1 MGSSEPKAEVS
12 LSAAKPLARQ
22 RGLSFD
28 GDGEQKYPQPSE
40 QSSINDSSHPPNEGP
55 KCTATTVESGD
66 AQSLSVDGPLPMNRT
81 LSTPAA
87 AREEELK
94 QDYPLSLQRSAS
106 SAFGRFATNRTRTF
120 SNSGSDTG
128 STGSAFH
135 PVWSYRSAKSASSI
149 CSSSET
155 GSNVSSIVKSAHS
168 DPTTGTG
175 ETGEGRSRFSSP
187 WRKVMNKMKN
197 SSSNKAGRLPPIEH
211 ICCALP

>member
-1 MGSSEPKAEVS
+1 MGSSEPKAQVS
-12 LSAAKPLARQ
+12 LPEAKPLARQ
-22 RGLSFD
+22 RGLMNS
-28 GDGEQKYPQPSE
+28 DGEQKYP
-40 QSSINDSSHPPNEGP
+40 SSINDSSHPNEN
-55 KCTATTVESGD
+55 ATSGAVESVE
-66 AQSLSVDGPLPMNRT
+66 AQSISVDGPLLMNRT
-81 LSTPAA
+81 LSTPATA
-87 AREEELK
+87 SGEELK

-135 PVWSYRSAKSASSI
+135 PVWSYRSVTSASSI

-175 ETGEGRSRFSSP
+175 EGRSRFSSP

-197 SSSNKAGRLPPIEH
+197 SSSNKAGGFPQIDRCGLPVNTS
-211 ICCALP
+211 LST